1 LAPCIFLAV
10 RLIQGVFVG
19 GVVPSSH
26 TIGTETVPKHW
37 RGLVSGMVGGGGAG
51 LGALLTSIVFLVM
64 SSIFPGDLFET
75 WGWRAMFLSGILSAV
90 CGLTLFNSLE
100 ESPLWKKL
108 HNAHKTEVS
117 QKKSSPLRQLIS
129 VEYRK
134 TLLVNLIITIS
145 AGSVYYVTTGYLP
158 TFIRDVNHLSNNESS
173 LLLMATSLASIVAG
187 VVFGILTE
195 KIGRKKSFVYIGV
208 IGFLVVPVCFLKL
221 STSLDIWSIIFYSL
235 IIAFMG
241 NAVLAPIPIFLNER
255 FPTAIRAS
263 GTGLSW
269 NIGFA
274 IGGVMPVLV
283 TLWSKALHGLP
294 ITLVLFSVVFFAT
307 YVIGAFMGGE
317 TRGQNM

>member
-1 LAPCIFLAV
+1 
-10 RLIQGVFVG
+10 
-19 GVVPSSH
+19 
-26 TIGTETVPKHW
+26 VPKHW

-51 LGALLTSIVFLVM
+51 LGALLTSIVFLVV

-75 WGWRAMFLSGILSAV
+75 WGWRVMFLSGILSAV

-108 HNAHKTEVS
+108 RSTQETEVK
-117 QKKSSPLRQLIS
+117 QEKSSPLRQLVS
-129 VEYRK
+129 AKYRK
-134 TLLVNLIITIS
+134 TVLVNLIITIS

-158 TFIRDVNHLSNNESS
+158 TFFRSVNHLTNNVSS
-173 LLLMATSLASIVAG
+173 ILLMATSLASIIAG
-187 VVFGILTE
+187 VVFGVLTE
-195 KIGRKKSFVYIGV
+195 KIGRKKSFIYIGL
-208 IGFLVVPVCFLKL
+208 IGFVAVPICFLKL
-221 STSLDIWSIIFYSL
+221 STSLDIWAIAFYAL

-241 NAVLAPIPIFLNER
+241 NAVLARIPIFLNER

-274 IGGVMPVLV
+274 IGGVMPVFV